1 MTELVTRAQMI
12 LLARLLRVP
21 VERIAY
27 LEALG
32 TDNLVALR
40 ERMSDIVFDENA
52 ETFRRISALVPVVPM
67 SIMIPLA
74 QKVVSPEMS
83 GRSAGAISVA
93 HPKKAVGAM
102 SLLKPEYAA
111 SAMPYLDPRAVVQVA
126 HLAPLEPIAAI
137 AREVLRRKDY
147 ISAGL
152 FVEAATP
159 EIIRAVLD
167 GVDDDEALMRSG
179 SYVHSGKI
187 ISDILRVMIEISPPR
202 ISRLVTTTTQGEPDL
217 QLAVLSVLS
226 RIDHDLMETMG
237 DVLFSESTPQDI
249 ESLTKNVVSEGA
261 AAELLKFADHLST
274 TARET
279 LAANPVT
286 EDEEVLKGLV
296 QAATERDE
304 LWPPLL
310 RILAKH
316 DPDVQT
322 RLVEVWGAKL
332 SESERSKVQGHI
344 SSLGLEDS
352 LQPVISSL

>member
-1 MTELVTRAQMI
+1 MTDLVTRAQVI

-27 LEALG
+27 LEPLG
-32 TDNLVALR
+32 ADNLVALR
-40 ERMSDIVFDENA
+40 ARMSNIVFDENA
-52 ETFRRISALVPVVPM
+52 ETFSRISALVPVVPM
-67 SIMIPLA
+67 SVMVPLA
-74 QKVVSPEMS
+74 QRVVSPEMS

-126 HLAPLEPIAAI
+126 HLAPLGPIAAI

-159 EIIRAVLD
+159 EIIRAVLE

-202 ISRLVTTTTQGEPDL
+202 ISRLVSTTTQGAPDL

-226 RIDHDLMETMG
+226 RIDPDLMATMG
-237 DVLFSESTPQDI
+237 DVLFSESTPNDI
-249 ESLTKNVVSEGA
+249 ASLVKSVVNEGA
-261 AAELLKFADHLST
+261 AAELLTFAEHLSP

-279 LAANPVT
+279 LAVNDVT
-286 EDEEVLKGLV
+286 EDEDVLDGLV
-296 QAATERDE
+296 RAATERDD

-310 RILAKH
+310 QILAIH
-316 DPDVQT
+316 DADVQT
-322 RLVEVWGAKL
+322 RLVAVWGAKL
-332 SESERSKVQGHI
+332 SDADRSKVAGHI
-344 SSLGLEDS
+344 SDLRLEDD
-352 LQPVISSL
+352 LQPVASFL

>member
-27 LEALG
+27 LEPLG
-32 TDNLVALR
+32 ADNLVALR
-40 ERMSDIVFDENA
+40 ERMSNVVFDENA
-52 ETFRRISALVPVVPM
+52 EIFSRISALVPVVPM
-67 SIMIPLA
+67 SIMVPLA
-74 QKVVSPEMS
+74 QRVVSPEMS

-137 AREVLRRKDY
+137 AREVLKRKDY

-202 ISRLVTTTTQGEPDL
+202 ISRLVTTTTQGAADL

-226 RIDHDLMETMG
+226 RIDHDLMATMG
-237 DVLFSESTPQDI
+237 DVLFGESSQSDI
-249 ESLTKNVVSEGA
+249 ASLTKTVVSEGA
-261 AAELLKFADHLST
+261 AAELLTFANHLSPS
-274 TARET
+274 ALET
-279 LAANPVT
+279 FAANPVT
-286 EDEEVLKGLV
+286 EDEEVLGGLV
-296 QAATERDE
+296 RAATERDD

-316 DPDVQT
+316 DHDAQA
-322 RLVEVWGAKL
+322 RLVAVWGAEL
-332 SESERSKVQGHI
+332 SEEHRATVAAHI
-344 SSLGLEDS
+344 SGLDLGDS
-352 LQPVISSL
+352 LQPVTSFL